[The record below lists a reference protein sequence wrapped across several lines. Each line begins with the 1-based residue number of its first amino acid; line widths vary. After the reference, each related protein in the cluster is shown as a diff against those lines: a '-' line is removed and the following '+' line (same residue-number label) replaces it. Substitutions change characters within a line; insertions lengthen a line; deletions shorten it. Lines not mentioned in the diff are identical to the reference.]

1 MVDTSLQ
8 DTLGYHSPLCST
20 LPVSLHS
27 HLPFQE
33 SRRNCG
39 GTLMDVGEN
48 NFSYGPGCL
57 EPPNPQCPGSV
68 VKSWQQQLHNHG
80 AHMLHHSQ
88 EITYKENI

>member
-1 MVDTSLQ
+1 
-8 DTLGYHSPLCST
+8 
-20 LPVSLHS
+20 
-27 HLPFQE
+27 
-33 SRRNCG
+33 
-39 GTLMDVGEN
+39 MDVGEN

-68 VKSWQQQLHNHG
+68 VKSLQQQLHNHG